1 VATQHYQLRIVELIA
16 ELLSRPVDHDR
27 LGGFGLCVLTGP
39 FDEFSVDE
47 CRSGADQGDE
57 VGGVHGAPAILR

>member
-1 VATQHYQLRIVELIA
+1 
-16 ELLSRPVDHDR
+16 VDHDR
-27 LGGFGLCVLTGP
+27 LGGFGLCVLTGS